1 MEKIGGEKEEK
12 DNGGPPPKKMGG
24 QKNKMRYE
32 KREKKEKRVGVCRL
46 RVVEEGKKKWERGDE
61 EMGWLGIGVGSG
73 ELQGESE

>member
-32 KREKKEKRVGVCRL
+32 KREKKEKRVGVCRTKL
-46 RVVEEGKKKWERGDE
+46 KKTIPIREKSQSRRFH
-61 EMGWLGIGVGSG
+61 GITNPNT
-73 ELQGESE
+73 